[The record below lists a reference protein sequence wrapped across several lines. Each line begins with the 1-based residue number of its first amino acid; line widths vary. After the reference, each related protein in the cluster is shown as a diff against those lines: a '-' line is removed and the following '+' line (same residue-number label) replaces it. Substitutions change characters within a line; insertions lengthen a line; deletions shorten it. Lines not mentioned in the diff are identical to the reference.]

1 MVRFWP
7 KVLPTFGGLLWWQ
20 SRLGWIDNVFR
31 PCPELRRWNRKQSIN
46 RPKESVHYSHLS
58 LSGGSQMSLT
68 DGVLWFA
75 ETGLEWLGT
84 PTVIEAVQHRVS
96 QCLDRGWQEG
106 PFNPFENGT
115 TGHLTYSKT
124 PVTMPAWAYGIYST
138 STCSWPT
145 R

>member
-84 PTVIEAVQHRVS
+84 PTVIEQFSTEFHNAWIVD
-96 QCLDRGWQEG
+96 DRGPIQSFRKRNNWTLDVFQDPSHHACVG
-106 PFNPFENGT
+106 LRYLQHLNVLLT
-115 TGHLTYSKT
+115 T
-124 PVTMPAWAYGIYST
+124 
-138 STCSWPT
+138 